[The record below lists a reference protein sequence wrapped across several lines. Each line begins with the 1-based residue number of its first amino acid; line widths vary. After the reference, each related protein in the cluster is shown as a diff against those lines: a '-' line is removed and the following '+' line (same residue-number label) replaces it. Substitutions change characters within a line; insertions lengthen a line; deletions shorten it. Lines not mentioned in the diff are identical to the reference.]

1 MENEQQLPDS
11 VRHLTLDGKDIY
23 LVGTAHVSKQSVE
36 DVRVTIE
43 RVRPDSVCVELC
55 QGRYKSL
62 VSKDAWEKMNI
73 FRVLR
78 EGKSLFFLA
87 QLVMSSFYR
96 RLGKQFGVEPG
107 AEMIEAVRAAEEV
120 EAKAVMA
127 DRDIEVTLKRVW
139 GYLGFWN
146 KMKML
151 AQVIAGLVFQEKID
165 EDMIEKMKK
174 QDQLESIMTEFSE
187 QFPVVKERLID
198 ERDIYLAQKIRQA
211 QGEKIVAVVG
221 AGHLGGI
228 EKNIQEDHDLN
239 ALMEIPRASI
249 LPKFFKWGVPILII
263 GLLCYGFFQE
273 PERGIENIYIWIL
286 VNGISS
292 ALGAAIA
299 LGHPL
304 TIICAFLAA
313 PLTSLNPMMAA
324 GFVAGIVQAYI
335 SKPTVKDFKDLPNAI
350 ETFKGW
356 WKNPVIKI
364 LLVVMLSNIGSMLGT
379 WAAIF
384 WIGGR
389 SV

>member
-1 MENEQQLPDS
+1 
-11 VRHLTLDGKDIY
+11 VY

-36 DVRVTIE
+36 DVRSTIE
-43 RVRPDSVCVELC
+43 EVRPDSVCVELC

-62 VSKDAWEKMNI
+62 VSKEAWEKMNI
-73 FRVLR
+73 FSVLR

-107 AEMIEAVRAAEEV
+107 AEMIEAVKAAEDV
-120 EAKAVMA
+120 DARAVMA

-151 AQVIAGLVFQEKID
+151 AQVIAGLVVQEKID
-165 EDMIEKMKK
+165 EEMIEKMKK
-174 QDQLESIMTEFSE
+174 QDQLESIMAEFAE
-187 QFPVVKERLID
+187 QFPAVKERLID
-198 ERDIYLAQKIRQA
+198 ERDVYLAQKIRSA
-211 QGEKIVAVVG
+211 EGEKIVAVVG

-228 EKNIQEDHDLN
+228 EKHIQQEKDLSP
-239 ALMEIPRASI
+239 LMEIPSPSF
-249 LPKFFKWGVPILII
+249 LPKLFKWGVPILIV
-263 GLLCYGFFQE
+263 GLLCYGFVQE
-273 PERGIENIYIWIL
+273 PERGIENVYIWVL

-292 ALGAAIA
+292 AAGAAIA

-304 TIICAFLAA
+304 TIISAFLAA
-313 PLTSLNPMMAA
+313 PLTSINPMMAA

-335 SKPTVKDFKDLPNAI
+335 SKPTVRDFKDLPNAI
-350 ETFKGW
+350 ETVKGW

-364 LLVVMLSNIGSMLGT
+364 LLVVLLSNLGSMLGT
-379 WAAIF
+379 WAALF